1 MRGITT
7 GFLILLAFVAFLPHA
22 RPAAI
27 PQYTMPYG
35 VAHVTSPA
43 VHSGRAT
50 VHSGALKINRRNF
63 SAQLVPRR

>member
-22 RPAAI
+22 RTAEI
-27 PQYTMPYG
+27 PHYTMPYG

-43 VHSGRAT
+43 AHSGRTT
-50 VHSGALKINRRNF
+50 VHAAR
-63 SAQLVPRR
+63 